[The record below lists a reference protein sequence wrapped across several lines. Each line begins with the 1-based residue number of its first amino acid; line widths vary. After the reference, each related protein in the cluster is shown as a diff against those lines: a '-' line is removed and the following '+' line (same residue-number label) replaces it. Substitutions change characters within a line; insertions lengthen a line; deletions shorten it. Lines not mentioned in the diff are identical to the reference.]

1 MFDIGDLIVETSFEE
16 VWVITAKNVPSPKA
30 PSYERWYWR
39 LDFLYSLDKETPKP
53 HYGEKVRYC
62 SPKFVEREFIP
73 ISDLNC

>member
-1 MFDIGDLIVETSFEE
+1 MFDIGDMIVETSFEE
-16 VWVITAKNVPSPKA
+16 VWVITAKNVPSPKG

>member
-16 VWVITAKNVPSPKA
+16 VWVITAKNVPSPKG

-39 LDFLYSLDKETPKP
+39 LDFVYSLDKERT
-53 HYGEKVRYC
+53 HSLYEKVRYC
-62 SPKFVEREFIP
+62 SPKIVEREFIP